1 MVKVTNEK
9 TENRQA
15 YLTIE
20 MEPAEVEESLEQA
33 YHRLVQRA
41 KIPGFRKG
49 RTPRVIFER
58 YIGRESLLEDAI
70 NNLVPQAYEKAIKE
84 QAIEAIAQPQIE
96 VTQTEPVVFKA
107 IVPLKPKIKLGDY
120 RQVKVTQEP
129 VSLTED
135 DTNRVI
141 EALRHRHAN
150 WNPVERP
157 VEFGDLLAMDIWSDI
172 EDKPFLNQKGVQQQV
187 LRDAQFPAPGFG
199 EQIVG
204 LKRNEEKEFKLKFPE
219 DFARSEVAGK
229 EVQFKVMLNEI
240 KQEILPDL
248 NDDFA
253 KQVDSALTTVE
264 ALKERATSDLKARA
278 EENSRIDFENRAID
292 VLVDLSEA
300 EFPPVLVEAEIHQ
313 LIDQR
318 FQRGQQELEEYLK
331 NFNKTEEQLHEELRP
346 VAIKRVTRSLVL
358 GQFSQE
364 QKIEVA
370 PSEIDNEIETILKS
384 ATENKEEL
392 QRIFNTPQARE
403 SVEQRLL
410 SRKTVQRLMD
420 LVKGE
425 GQSKTTEK
433 EGEK

>member
-1 MVKVTNEK
+1 MKVTNEK

-15 YLTIE
+15 FLTIE

-49 RTPRVIFER
+49 RTPRAILER

-70 NNLVPQAYEKAIKE
+70 NNMVPQACEKAIKE

-107 IVPLKPKIKLGDY
+107 VVPLKPIVMLGDY

-129 VSLTED
+129 VNVTTED
-135 DTNRVI
+135 IDRVI
-141 EALRHRHAN
+141 EALRHRHDT

-157 VEFGDLLAMDIWSDI
+157 VELGDLLSIDIWSDI
-172 EDKPFLNQKGVQQQV
+172 EDKPFLNQKGVQHKV
-187 LRDAQFPAPGFG
+187 IRDAQFPAPGFD
-199 EQIVG
+199 EQIVSM
-204 LKRNEEKEFKLKFPE
+204 KKDEEKEFKLKFPE
-219 DFARSEVAGK
+219 DFTTSELAGK
-229 EVQFKVMLNEI
+229 EVKFKVRVNEI
-240 KQEILPDL
+240 KQEILPEL

-253 KQVDSALTTVE
+253 KQVDSSLTTVE
-264 ALKERATSDLKARA
+264 TLKERAASDLKARV
-278 EENSRIDFENRAID
+278 EENSRIDFENKVID
-292 VLVDLSEA
+292 ALVDLSKA
-300 EFPPVLVEAEIHQ
+300 EFPPVLVEVEIHQ

-331 NFNKTEEQLHEELRP
+331 NFNKTEEQLHEEIRP

-364 QKIEVA
+364 QKIEVT
-370 PSEIDNEIETILKS
+370 PSEIDSEIETILKN
-384 ATENKEEL
+384 AKENKEEL

-425 GQSKTTEK
+425 GQTKTTEK

>member
-1 MVKVTNEK
+1 
-9 TENRQA
+9 
-15 YLTIE
+15 
-20 MEPAEVEESLEQA
+20 
-33 YHRLVQRA
+33 
-41 KIPGFRKG
+41 
-49 RTPRVIFER
+49 
-58 YIGRESLLEDAI
+58 
-70 NNLVPQAYEKAIKE
+70 
-84 QAIEAIAQPQIE
+84 
-96 VTQTEPVVFKA
+96 
-107 IVPLKPKIKLGDY
+107 
-120 RQVKVTQEP
+120 
-129 VSLTED
+129 
-135 DTNRVI
+135 
-141 EALRHRHAN
+141 
-150 WNPVERP
+150 
-157 VEFGDLLAMDIWSDI
+157 
-172 EDKPFLNQKGVQQQV
+172 
-187 LRDAQFPAPGFG
+187 
-199 EQIVG
+199 
-204 LKRNEEKEFKLKFPE
+204 
-219 DFARSEVAGK
+219 
-229 EVQFKVMLNEI
+229 MLNEI

-278 EENSRIDFENRAID
+278 EENSRIDFENRVID